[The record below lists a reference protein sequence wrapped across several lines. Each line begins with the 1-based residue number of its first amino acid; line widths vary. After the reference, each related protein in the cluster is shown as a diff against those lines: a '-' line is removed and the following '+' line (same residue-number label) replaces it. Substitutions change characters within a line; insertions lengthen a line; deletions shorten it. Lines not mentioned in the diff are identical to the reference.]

1 MKTLY
6 HKLILG
12 FLISII
18 ISFSIA
24 GFIGL
29 RNQKEAML
37 TLTVD
42 RLDEV
47 VESLEEDPDVSL
59 QVFEKASDTRIILID
74 QQGTIIYGDSY
85 VIKPDDFIKVNNDF
99 ICDGNNIAIYRE
111 LSNGN
116 YVIVTQNIHDEQ
128 RVFEDAIF
136 MALGLVFVIGSFV
149 YLILS
154 DVVVKPIIRL
164 TKASQELAKGN
175 YHVKVNYYG
184 RDEIANLAN
193 SFNFLADRLV
203 KTEENRQKFI
213 SDVSHEF
220 QTPLTSIQGFAKILT
235 AEQVNDAQRRR
246 YANIIMEQSQR
257 LSTLSKNMMQL
268 TMLESDD
275 IIIEKSKYSIIEQLN
290 RIIEMQQNAADEKNI
305 EIEKD
310 YPKGDLVIVADENR
324 MEQVF
329 INLISNAIKYTM
341 NDGVIR
347 VVVKKT
353 LVETIVSIED
363 TGVGMNAEA
372 VSHVFDRF
380 YRADRS
386 RSIQGN
392 GLGLSI
398 VKRIIDLQG
407 FKIDVQSQEEV
418 GSIFTVVIPNESRY
432 LKK

>member
-12 FLISII
+12 FLISIL

-24 GFIGL
+24 GFLGL

-37 TLTVD
+37 NLTVD
-42 RLDEV
+42 RLDGV
-47 VESLEEDPDVSL
+47 VDTLEHGSDMNI
-59 QVFEKASDTRIILID
+59 QIFEKASDTRIILFD
-74 QQGTIIYGDSY
+74 RNGQLIYGDAY
-85 VIKPDDFIKVNNDF
+85 LIQPDDFLRVQNDF
-99 ICDGNNIAIYRE
+99 IRDGNNIAIYRQ

-116 YVIVTQNIHDEQ
+116 YVIVSQNIHDEQ
-128 RVFEDAIF
+128 RIFEDAIF
-136 MALGLVFVIGSFV
+136 MALGLVFGIGSFV
-149 YLILS
+149 YLIIS
-154 DVVVKPIIRL
+154 DIVVKPIIRL

-184 RDEIANLAN
+184 RDEIANLAQ
-193 SFNFLADRLV
+193 SFNFLAARLV

-235 AEQVNDAQRRR
+235 AEQVNDEQRRR

-275 IIIEKSKYSIIEQLN
+275 ITFERKKYSINEQLN
-290 RIIEMQQNAADEKNI
+290 RIIEMQQNAALEKNI
-305 EIEKD
+305 EIETD
-310 YPKGDLVIVADENR
+310 FPKQEVFITADENR

-329 INLISNAIKYTM
+329 INLISNAIKYTLD
-341 NDGVIR
+341 DGVVR
-347 VVVKKT
+347 VMVKKNLMDT
-353 LVETIVSIED
+353 EISVED
-363 TGVGMNAEA
+363 TGVGMDAEA
-372 VSHVFDRF
+372 LSHIFDRF

-386 RSIQGN
+386 RSIKGN

-407 FKIDVQSQEEV
+407 FRINVQSQVDV
-418 GSIFTVVIPNESRY
+418 GSIFTIIVPNENRY